1 MNEEL
6 KNEIKR
12 LVAAKDYE
20 AAASSVGKLSPEE
33 AARVLSET
41 DRSDVVALARAM
53 ESDFLADVLILADRP
68 VRKLIME
75 GLHDDE
81 LEEVMED
88 VSVDDTVD
96 IIEEMPENVALRIAE
111 KEEIV
116 ALLEERKFS
125 VLKPLLASM
134 NEIDLAEVFD
144 DGVKEEDLP
153 VLFRIL
159 PKDLAAEVFVEIDRD
174 TQEKLLKKLSD
185 VEIKAVMDELFLD
198 DTVDLV
204 EEMPANVVK
213 RLLAQSD
220 SETRAY
226 INELLK
232 YPKDSAGSIMTI
244 EFVRF
249 LPDMTVEAAFQ
260 HIRAQAIDKETIYTC
275 YVTDKEN
282 KLIGMVTAKDLMLSD
297 PAAKISDVM
306 EDNVI
311 YVHTHDDKEEVA
323 RTISDYGFLAIPVV
337 DEERRLVGIVTV
349 DDAMDVIEEENTED
363 IEAMAGML
371 HENKPYLKTGVF
383 AIWKNRVPWLLIL
396 MISATFTGLIISIFE
411 ARLSAISAVLFACV
425 PMLMDTG
432 GNSGSQASV
441 TVIRALALGELST
454 KDTGKVVWK
463 EFRVALLLAATLAVA
478 CFAKLMLI
486 DNLLFGMFLPANK
499 DYTWD
504 KCAIVSLALFCTV
517 LVAKI
522 VGSVLPLLVK
532 KCRLDPAAVASP
544 FITTIVDALS
554 LLIFC
559 GLSVL
564 ILK

>member
-1 MNEEL
+1 MNEEI
-6 KNEIKR
+6 KSEIVR
-12 LVAAKDYE
+12 QVAAKNFE
-20 AAASSVGKLSPEE
+20 AAASSLEKLSPEE
-33 AARVLSET
+33 AAFVLSEMEEK
-41 DRSDVVALARAM
+41 DALALARET
-53 ESDFLADVLILADRP
+53 ESDFLADLLILAPKALQR
-68 VRKLIME
+68 LIME

-96 IIEEMPENVALRIAE
+96 IIEEMPESVALRIAE
-111 KEEIV
+111 TEEIV
-116 ALLEERKFS
+116 ALLEERKFA

-134 NEIDLAEVFD
+134 NEIDLAEVFESA
-144 DGVKEEDLP
+144 KEEDLP

-174 TQEKLLKKLSD
+174 TQEKLLKMLTD
-185 VEIKAVMDELFLD
+185 LEIKEVMEGLFLD

-249 LPDMTVEAAFQ
+249 LPEMTVEEAFSR
-260 HIRAQAIDKETIYTC
+260 IRAQAIDKETIYTC
-275 YVTDKEN
+275 YVTDREN
-282 KLIGMVTAKDLMLSD
+282 KLIGLVTAKDLMLSD
-297 PAAKISDVM
+297 MQAKISDIM

-311 YVHTHDDKEEVA
+311 YVHTLDDKEEVA

-349 DDAMDVIEEENTED
+349 DDAIDVIEEENTED
-363 IEAMAGML
+363 IEAMAGVL
-371 HENKPYLKTGVF
+371 HESKPYLKTGVF
-383 AIWKNRVPWLLIL
+383 TIWKNRVPWLLIL
-396 MISATFTGLIISIFE
+396 LISATFTGLILNNFE
-411 ARLSAISAVLFACV
+411 SLLSTAMLACV

-454 KDTGKVVWK
+454 KDSGRVLWK
-463 EFRVALLLAATLAVA
+463 EFRVSLLLAATLAVA
-478 CFAKLMLI
+478 CFAKLQLI
-486 DNLLFGMFLPANK
+486 DRLLFGFEG
-499 DYTWD
+499 YTVVP
-504 KCAIVSLALFCTV
+504 CLVVSLALFCTV
-517 LVAKI
+517 IMAKF
-522 VGSVLPLLVK
+522 VGCMLPLLVK

-564 ILK
+564 ILG